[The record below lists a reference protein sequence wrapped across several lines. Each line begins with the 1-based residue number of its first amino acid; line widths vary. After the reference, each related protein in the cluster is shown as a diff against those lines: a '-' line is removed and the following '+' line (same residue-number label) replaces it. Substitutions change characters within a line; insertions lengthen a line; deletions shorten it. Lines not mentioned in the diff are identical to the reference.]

1 MFPAASFDIREPS
14 LAACAA
20 GLDAAHL
27 RWSGNA
33 AGILSG
39 EGFAVGSFRTA
50 DAYEIHGMTVV
61 AGSGAF
67 AGWQLYGYSS
77 QGPRQGYYLS
87 VASDPGAAPDTTV
100 GFVMANP
107 DGSWT
112 ACHDPDNHCPGV
124 APGCSGAVAVLSSAN
139 EACRYIVS
147 RHAWRCASQG

>member
-1 MFPAASFDIREPS
+1 MFPAASFDIREPT
-14 LAACAA
+14 LAACAT
-20 GLDAAHL
+20 GLGAAHL
-27 RWSGNA
+27 RWSSKA

-39 EGFAVGSFRTA
+39 EGFAAGSFRTA

-67 AGWQLYGYSS
+67 AGWLLSGYCG

-87 VASDPGAAPDTTV
+87 VASHAGAAPDTTV
-100 GFVMANP
+100 GFVIANP

-112 ACHDPDNHCPGV
+112 ACHDPDNHRPGV
-124 APGCSGAVAVLSSAN
+124 GPECSGTVAVLSSAN
-139 EACRYIVS
+139 EACHFIVA